1 MKPNTFSARL
11 AATILAFVVMPM
23 LAATPAQART
33 KPMEAAAQTALPE
46 NIRLSAGKALVL
58 KLAEPAKRVSIGN
71 KEVAD
76 FSLLSPREIYLLA
89 KKPGETNLIVF
100 GKSGAAPKVYDLM
113 VVTDK
118 DALVALQSNL
128 LQLMPAE
135 KGIKVSMVGASLVL
149 SGMATDAPAANQ
161 AVKLAK
167 ALLVGQ
173 QSGQSGTPQVINMMT
188 TKAPEQVMLE
198 VKVAEI
204 DKTLLEALGV
214 QFNLNHS
221 ATLTGTGWSLLS
233 GFLNGGNL
241 AGGTGSVSKAGGTSR
256 SLSFDAQKNDGLV
269 KILAEPTIMAISGQ
283 EGSFLSGGKIFIPV
297 PQSNYAGGTT
307 ITLEEREFG
316 VGLRVTPTVLSD
328 GRINLHVAP
337 EVSQL
342 STTGTTITSSGVTSV
357 LPTITTRRASTTV
370 ELYDGQTFA
379 IGGLISNNVTETIK
393 AFPGLGEIPILGPL
407 FRSSQFQHDKT
418 ELVFVIT
425 PHLVKPL
432 PADYKLPTD
441 NFIEPSRR
449 DFFMKGKLE
458 GTPPPKTAQPKSDES
473 QPGTGFEM
481 K

>member
-1 MKPNTFSARL
+1 MKQRLFMPGAAFALLFLASTWMLDAIPVQAKVSIPESVQASA
-11 AATILAFVVMPM
+11 P
-23 LAATPAQART
+23 
-33 KPMEAAAQTALPE
+33 KS
-46 NIRLSAGKALVL
+46 IRLSAGKAVVI
-58 KLAEPAKRVSIGN
+58 KLSEPAKRVSIGSR
-71 KEVAD
+71 EVAD
-76 FSLLSPREIYLLA
+76 LSMLSPQEIYLLA
-89 KKPGETNLIVF
+89 KKPGETNVIVF
-100 GKSGAAPKVYDLM
+100 GKSSAAPVVYDLR
-113 VVTDK
+113 VVGEK
-118 DALVALQSNL
+118 DALVGIESSVHQL
-128 LQLMPAE
+128 LPNE
-135 KGIKVSMVGASLVL
+135 KDIRFSMAGNALVL
-149 SGMATDAPAANQ
+149 TGTVSDATVVNK
-161 AVKLAK
+161 VLMIAK
-167 ALLVGQ
+167 ALTSQEAGVK
-173 QSGQSGTPQVINMMT
+173 VINMLDT
-188 TKAPEQVMLE
+188 RAPEQVMLE

-256 SLSFDAQKNDGLV
+256 GLSFDAQKNDGLV

-316 VGLRVTPTVLSD
+316 IGLRAIPTVLAD
-328 GRINLHVAP
+328 GRINLRVAP

-379 IGGLISNNVTETIK
+379 IGGLISNNVTETMK
-393 AFPGLGEIPILGPL
+393 SFPGLGEIPILGPL
-407 FRSSQFQHDKT
+407 FRSAQFQHDKT

-441 NFIEPSRR
+441 NFIEPSRK
-449 DFFMKGKLE
+449 DFFLKGKME
-458 GTPPPKTAQPKSDES
+458 GNPPPKPAQTPVPEQKGDS
-473 QPGTGFEM
+473 GFEM